1 MAPPK
6 PLSTLD
12 ILICAE
18 EEEEEK
24 RSYSYIEK
32 VGQIVSR

>member
-6 PLSTLD
+6 PSSAPD

-18 EEEEEK
+18 EEEEK
-24 RSYSYIEK
+24 KSYSYIEK
-32 VGQIVSR
+32 VAQIASQ